1 MASHANGWLHQ
12 QIKGY
17 SGKRSRDLGT
27 DYTNMAPAKL
37 QARQWKYNNLRS
49 ETYLLVEAKFCLKCS
64 EDAQPSSH
72 RNHLSSDN
80 IQFIIRCA
88 YHATPKSEA
97 EKKNGTHPGG
107 ENQPTEW

>member
-1 MASHANGWLHQ
+1 
-12 QIKGY
+12 
-17 SGKRSRDLGT
+17 
-27 DYTNMAPAKL
+27 MAPAKL

-64 EDAQPSSH
+64 EDAQQSSH

-80 IQFIIRCA
+80 IRFIIRCA
-88 YHATPKSEA
+88 YHATPKSKT

-107 ENQPTEW
+107 ENQPTEWRLPPRPAHFWIYRQLGFHQPL